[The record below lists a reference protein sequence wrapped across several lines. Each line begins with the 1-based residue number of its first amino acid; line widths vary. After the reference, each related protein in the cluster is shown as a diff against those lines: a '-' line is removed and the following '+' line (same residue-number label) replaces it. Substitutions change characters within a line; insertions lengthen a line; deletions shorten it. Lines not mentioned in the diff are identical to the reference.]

1 MDTNRKYEVY
11 DEICSLKDQVNG
23 AKELYSQLDGEI
35 GALSRDKEELWKYH
49 ARIVQIVGE
58 WHEKAAKYNNNHLE
72 IKVPLK
78 SEGNYVEQIAKKY
91 NPISANLTGGE
102 AKKMVSLRDE
112 CEHTIRK
119 IEEKIQEK
127 CNHFNSTGKEIHRL
141 QNDITR
147 KEKLYT
153 ALVEEEER
161 ESEDEW

>member
-11 DEICSLKDQVNG
+11 NEICSLKDQVSG
-23 AKELYSQLDGEI
+23 EKGLYSQLDGEI
-35 GALSRDKEELWKYH
+35 GELSRDKEELWKYH

-58 WHEKAAKYNNNHLE
+58 WHEKAAKYNNHHLE

-127 CNHFNSTGKEIHRL
+127 ASQFNAAASRIHSL
-141 QNDITR
+141 QEDITR
-147 KEKLYT
+147 NEKLYDE
-153 ALVEEEER
+153 LVEEEER